1 MKRLNCHPG
10 LNLIVLISLFVVSPS
25 IQAKDQQVLAFP
37 EAEGFGA
44 HSKGGRGG
52 EVLFVKNLKDSGP
65 GSLRE
70 AVTHKGP
77 RTILFLV
84 SGTIDLESSLVI
96 SEPFVTIAG
105 QSAPGDGICL
115 KNYGLS
121 IKTGDVIVRYL
132 RVRPGD
138 EPGPAYKAKGKG
150 FSPDAI
156 SISSGSRDVM
166 IDHCSAGWAIDE
178 CLSVSGKG
186 ITNVTVQWCLISE
199 SLNDSFHPKGQ
210 HGYGS
215 LLRTNGN
222 ITFHHNIYAHH
233 KSRSPRPGTY
243 GEGSILLDFRN
254 NVIYDSV
261 GYSAADPVRMNYI
274 GNYIRNSRG
283 YAFQVGGDETLLYVE
298 GNYDEAL
305 KEKNK
310 DNWNLIRKLKPVNKK
325 EEPFEVA
332 PVKTDSAEVALDRDL
347 AECGATLPKRDSVD
361 ARVIRQ
367 IRTGEGTLINSQ
379 TDVGGWPVLKRGLLA
394 KDSDRDGMPDY
405 WEKKYSFDPQK
416 ATHNDDP
423 DNDGYTNLEEFLNR
437 TNPLEKN

>member
-1 MKRLNCHPG
+1 MKRLIP
-10 LNLIVLISLFVVSPS
+10 LLELKLIVILSLLAVSPS
-25 IQAKDQQVLAFP
+25 LLAKDQPTLAFP
-37 EAEGFGA
+37 SAEGFGA
-44 HSKGGRGG
+44 HAKGGRGG
-52 EVLFVKNLKDSGP
+52 AVLFVKNLNDSGP

-70 AVTHKGP
+70 AVEQKGP
-77 RTILFLV
+77 RTILFNV
-84 SGTIDLESSLVI
+84 SGTIELESSLVI
-96 SEPFVTIAG
+96 SEPLITIAG
-105 QSAPGDGICL
+105 QSAPGGGICL

-121 IKTGDVIVRYL
+121 IKTSDVIVRYL

-156 SISSGSRDVM
+156 SISSGSRDVI

-186 ITNVTVQWCLISE
+186 ITKVTVQWCLISE

-215 LLRTNGN
+215 LLRTNGDV
-222 ITFHHNIYAHH
+222 TFHHNIYAHH

-274 GNYIRNSRG
+274 GNYIRSSRG
-283 YAFQVGGDETLLYVE
+283 YAFHVGGDETLLYVE

-305 KEKNK
+305 KEKK
-310 DNWNLIRKLKPVNKK
+310 QRQL
-325 EEPFEVA
+325 
-332 PVKTDSAEVALDRDL
+332 
-347 AECGATLPKRDSVD
+347 ECHP
-361 ARVIRQ
+361 
-367 IRTGEGTLINSQ
+367 ESQ
-379 TDVGGWPVLKRGLLA
+379 TSQQKRRTVCSGPGENGYRGRCTRA
-394 KDSDRDGMPDY
+394 GSGQV
-405 WEKKYSFDPQK
+405 WGDPSQK
-416 ATHNDDP
+416 RFCRHSGD
-423 DNDGYTNLEEFLNR
+423 
-437 TNPLEKN
+437 